1 MTKTYNIPLLFI
13 LMLLISKEVFSYE
26 SEKVVI
32 LCILTF
38 SITAYYNARTAI
50 YESFLAMSAKIEEEF
65 STLLDLRIEL
75 QKNIRTFWQQFLSLE
90 NLLIDIYSWI
100 KFNLKSFIIKA
111 NKNRILFNF
120 HIVKDQLNSLV
131 KETLVTNYLFESVYK
146 AVVINNFYFM
156 LNKKINAN
164 PVKLNMLNFF
174 NKLKTERTSFSVNE
188 LVLNKLNVNKDVMIN
203 NNSYNLETLLLLN
216 IKLSK

>member
-1 MTKTYNIPLLFI
+1 M
-13 LMLLISKEVFSYE
+13 
-26 SEKVVI
+26 
-32 LCILTF
+32 
-38 SITAYYNARTAI
+38 
-50 YESFLAMSAKIEEEF
+50 
-65 STLLDLRIEL
+65 
-75 QKNIRTFWQQFLSLE
+75 
-90 NLLIDIYSWI
+90 
-100 KFNLKSFIIKA
+100 KA

-156 LNKKINAN
+156 LNEKINAN

-188 LVLNKLNVNKDVMIN
+188 LVLNKLNVNKDVIIN